1 MGKTMK
7 IVKRDDTKR
16 TYPTSYFPFRSVFD
30 DFFTPTVWDDFFVS
44 QPSFSNLSADLWEEK
59 DNIFVKMALPGI
71 KKEDIKITI
80 NADNISISGLSKKED
95 ESKEKEKKY
104 YFRSM
109 ESSFEQSFNL
119 PTKIDPDNVHAEFK
133 DGVLTVKLPKAEEVK
148 PKEIEI
154 H

>member
-1 MGKTMK
+1 MK

-16 TYPTSYFPFRSVFD
+16 MYPSNYFPFRSIFD
-30 DFFTPTVWDDFFVS
+30 DFFPPTTWDDFFTT
-44 QPSFSNLSADLWEEK
+44 QPSYSSLSADVWEEK
-59 DNIFVKMALPGI
+59 DNVYVKMALPGI

-80 NADNISISGLSKKED
+80 NADNMSISGHSKVED

-119 PTKIDPDNVHAEFK
+119 PTKVDPDKVEAELK
-133 DGVLTVKLPKAEEVK
+133 DGVLKVTLPKAEEVK

-154 H
+154 S